1 MIWLDISE
9 ENGRVLY
16 LDIRGIEPRHRGN
29 ETIFSLTGVL
39 GDGLDETEILIEI
52 GRLVEVTF
60 VDEWLHNGRHS
71 DLLSRLDQE
80 ELKKVLVEQAAAM
93 SFRVEDMPA
102 WAGIPRQRVRE
113 YRTEL
118 HWLPVRPHPYR
129 EQLELPLLVSEAAA

>member
-1 MIWLDISE
+1 MIWLNICE
-9 ENGRVLY
+9 ENGSALY

-60 VDEWLHNGRHS
+60 VDEWLHNGRRS
-71 DLLSRLDQE
+71 DLLARLDRE
-80 ELKKVLVEQAAAM
+80 ELNKVLVEQTASM
-93 SFRVEDMPA
+93 SFRVEDLPA
-102 WAGIPRQRVRE
+102 WAGMPRQRVRE
-113 YRTEL
+113 YRTEH

-129 EQLELPLLVSEAAA
+129 EQMELPLLVSESAA